1 MVDAGVG
8 ELLASAMADERLW
21 MTAPLLLTLACGRA
35 DSGDGADSGIT
46 FGPTSEGNDASDND
60 DTNTSNDS
68 TGPKLDLGGDEGM
81 NDAGDEAGDGCA
93 GVTPPAP
100 DASLTGFV
108 YAPNLEIP
116 ISGALVYLTNEDPD
130 PIPDGVYCAECVEL
144 PCDAHFVLTQ
154 PNGSFSLPAKSG
166 PGQKLVV
173 QKGQFLHV
181 TDIDVVPGNN
191 PIAPVDSSLPGE
203 WNPAAGHWIPRIAV
217 YEIFNDSIF
226 NLLGKI
232 GLGQVDSNGNL
243 IKGTEQFDILI
254 PFQNGNVLDSLG
266 QMQKYHIIFI
276 PCMSQGG
283 LGPVSPIRELNIR
296 DWTAAGGKWYVT
308 DWANEYLYEPFPTY
322 QDFHQPFD
330 PDLGLYQSNGTIVD
344 PELLAWLTALPA
356 PLKNIGGG
364 YPTLNNLPSVTL
376 EDNWSGLDAV
386 HEILV
391 ENDEGEQVNVGHHT
405 WVEGPCGA
413 CFNSNVIRPMTVSGQ
428 YGCGRMMFSTYHTT
442 EHAHQGLTPQELVL
456 LYIILEIGVC
466 HGEPPPPPPPIE

>member
-1 MVDAGVG
+1 MSASR
-8 ELLASAMADERLW
+8 LASI
-21 MTAPLLLTLACGRA
+21 PLLLAVACGDSNVTA
-35 DSGDGADSGIT
+35 DVGAGI
-46 FGPTSEGNDASDND
+46 SVSLSAEGNDSTQGEDSNSS
-60 DTNTSNDS
+60 TS
-68 TGPKLDLGGDEGM
+68 GPKLDMGPDEGM
-81 NDAGDEAGDGCA
+81 HEAGDETGDDCG
-93 GVTPPAP
+93 GINPPAP
-100 DASLTGFV
+100 DATLTGFV

-116 ISGALVYLTNEDPD
+116 ISGALVYLTDQDPE

-144 PCDAHFVLTQ
+144 PCDAQFVLTQ
-154 PNGSFSLPAKSG
+154 PNGSFSLPAVSG

-181 TDIDVVPGNN
+181 TNFDIAPGNN
-191 PIAPVDSSLPGE
+191 PIPPVDSSLPGE

-232 GLGQVDSNGNL
+232 GLGQVNATGEL
-243 IKGTEQFDILI
+243 IMGTEQFDILD
-254 PFQNGNVLDSLG
+254 PNTDGGMLDSLG
-266 QMQKYHIIFI
+266 EMQDYHIIFI
-276 PCMSQGG
+276 PCMSQLG
-283 LGPVSPIRELNIR
+283 LGDVSPIRELNIR
-296 DWTAAGGKWYVT
+296 DWTEAGGKWYVT

-330 PDLGLYQSNGTIVD
+330 PDLYLYETQGTIVD
-344 PELLAWLTALPA
+344 PDLHAWLSALPA
-356 PLKNIGGG
+356 PLKDVGSG
-364 YPTLNNLPSVTL
+364 YPTLNALPSVMF

-386 HEILV
+386 HDIFV
-391 ENDEGEQVNVGHHT
+391 QDQDAEQVNVGHHT

-413 CFNSNVIRPMTVSGQ
+413 CSDSSSVRPMTVSGQ

-442 EHAHQGLTPQELVL
+442 EISHGGLTPQELVL